1 MTRPGPSNSTFSGAG
16 LTAGPFTSLVVTPA
30 AASQLVIY
38 IQPSATAIA
47 GQSLAT
53 QPVIYE
59 EDPYGNLETGDD
71 STVVQVTL
79 AGGTGAL
86 QGSPKATVSGG
97 IATFTN
103 LADETAQTV
112 SLSFSSG
119 GLAGAISSPL
129 VVSPAAASQL
139 VIHTQPASTETA
151 GQAFTVQPVVY
162 EEDQF
167 GNLETGDNSTL
178 ITATLASGTGSLQGT
193 TSVTVKGGVAAFT
206 GLAASGTATVTL
218 EFISRSLTPAS
229 SNPINV
235 TSASTPASP
244 TSTPTSTP
252 APTIIGESVVVSQKK
267 NKKGKPHGKAV
278 LEGFALDY
286 STAMN
291 PSTAGLSANYQVDSF
306 VTKRFKRKT
315 TTVPKPVNF
324 TVAYNPSND
333 SVNLTIEGKPNF
345 AKGGRIQIN
354 VATTNGVASDAG
366 VLLDAIDADLTI
378 LAKARGITPG

>member
-1 MTRPGPSNSTFSGAG
+1 MTVTGGVATFGGLADDTAGTIALTFSCAG
-16 LTAGPFTSLVVTPA
+16 LTSGPLTSLVVAPA
-30 AASQLVIY
+30 AASQLVIH
-38 IQPSATAIA
+38 IQPSAPAIA

-71 STVVQVTL
+71 SSVVQVTL
-79 AGGTGAL
+79 ASGA
-86 QGSPKATVSGG
+86 
-97 IATFTN
+97 
-103 LADETAQTV
+103 
-112 SLSFSSG
+112 
-119 GLAGAISSPL
+119 
-129 VVSPAAASQL
+129 
-139 VIHTQPASTETA
+139 
-151 GQAFTVQPVVY
+151 
-162 EEDQF
+162 
-167 GNLETGDNSTL
+167 
-178 ITATLASGTGSLQGT
+178 GSLQGT
-193 TSVTVKGGVAAFT
+193 TSVTVKDGVAAFT
-206 GLAASGTATVTL
+206 GLAASGMANITL
-218 EFISRSLTPAS
+218 EFRNASLTPAS
-229 SNPINV
+229 SNPINL
-235 TSASTPASP
+235 TYAATPTSP

-306 VTKRFKRKT
+306 VAKRFKRKT

-345 AKGGRIQIN
+345 AKGGQIQIN
-354 VATTNGVASDAG
+354 VATTNAVASDAG
-366 VLLDAIDADLTI
+366 VLLDAVDAVLTI
-378 LAKARGITPG
+378 LAKARGITTG